1 MKRTERIN
9 FWLGDKDLAEID
21 LKAKAEKCSRS
32 EYIRRILSNT
42 EIIPAPD
49 IDYSGYASE
58 LNRLGTILND
68 IVKDFN
74 VTGILDKEAMEEVWS
89 QIKDL
94 CERLRNELIEK
105 TVDLKVEEADGKK

>member
-21 LKAKAEKCSRS
+21 LRAKAEKCSRS
-32 EYIRRILSNT
+32 EYIRRILSNA

-58 LNRLGTILND
+58 FNRLGTILND

-74 VTGILDKEAMEEVWS
+74 VTGVLDKEAMEEVWS

-94 CERLRNELIEK
+94 CERLRNEKKEK
-105 TVDLKVEEADGKK
+105 TVDLKVEEADGEK